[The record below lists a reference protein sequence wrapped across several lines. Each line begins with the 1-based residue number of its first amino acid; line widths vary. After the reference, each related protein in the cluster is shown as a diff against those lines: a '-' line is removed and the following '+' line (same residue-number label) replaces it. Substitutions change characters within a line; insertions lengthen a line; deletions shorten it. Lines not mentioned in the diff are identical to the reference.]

1 MDSVLCN
8 ELACRPRYCATQ
20 RNLLMIKFGGSLIG
34 NDLKL
39 VNRVIL
45 PFESYLKILQ
55 VVVQLCIETCT
66 VFYSCFW
73 SIG

>member
-1 MDSVLCN
+1 MDSVLFN
-8 ELACRPRYCATQ
+8 ELICWPRYYATQ
-20 RNLLMIKFGGSLIG
+20 INLLMIKFGGSLIG

-55 VVVQLCIETCT
+55 VVVQICI
-66 VFYSCFW
+66 
-73 SIG
+73 